1 MQLTKEDL
9 QEIAG
14 VATLLLELKEAEEF
28 RAIIDAIPQLA
39 AELKPMIESVN
50 AFSTQMDIDAVKQM
64 HNAGFTMEQA
74 IALRCGR
81 KGSAILSTISNAIQ
95 NRKGKE

>member
-39 AELKPMIESVN
+39 AELMIESVN